1 MLHHPVQIGTF
12 TVPGNIF
19 IAPVAGYSD
28 AAYRSICLE
37 LGADFSFTEL
47 ISSEAL
53 VRNSEKTEILLR
65 RFDNET
71 TYAIQLFGKNPQV
84 MASAARFVYEH
95 YHPAIIDINC
105 GCPVPKV
112 VKTGAG
118 SALMRTPGTAADI
131 VKAIKDSV
139 PLPVTVKMRLGW
151 DENSINYLDFAEAVT
166 KAGADALTLHA
177 RTRAQGYSGK
187 ADRSA
192 FFKLAY
198 QVSVPV
204 IASGDMFTVND
215 VIDVLNNTNHGKPV
229 QGVMIARGMMGRPF
243 FFKEIADALKT
254 IDALDVQNN
263 FLPENQSLYQVS
275 GKVPKTEN
283 KHAENTFL
291 KSLYQENKSQYQV
304 SNKEVSNK
312 MSNKEIIAIAQKH
325 LLLMID
331 LYGEKQACVEFRKHI
346 CAYLKGTPGGAA
358 LRQQAVHCTSLQDYQ
373 HIFSLWLH

>member
-53 VRNSEKTEILLR
+53 VRNSEKTEILLK

-84 MASAARFVYEH
+84 MAAAARYVYEH

-139 PLPVTVKMRLGW
+139 PIPVTVKMRLGW
-151 DENSINYLDFAEAVT
+151 DENSINYLNFAEAVT

-177 RTRAQGYSGK
+177 RTRARGYSGI

-204 IASGDMFTVND
+204 IASGDMFTIED
-215 VIDVLNNTNHGKPV
+215 VIEVLGNPNHGKPV

-243 FFKEIADALKT
+243 FFKEITDTLKT
-254 IDALDVQNN
+254 IDKLESQETS
-263 FLPENQSLYQVS
+263 LPENNSPYQVSNFQVSNFQVPNSLDSKSLYQVF
-275 GKVPKTEN
+275 N
-283 KHAENTFL
+283 H
-291 KSLYQENKSQYQV
+291 
-304 SNKEVSNK
+304 EVSNHRS
-312 MSNKEIIAIAQKH
+312 SNHDVIAVAQKH
-325 LLLMID
+325 LLLMVE
-331 LYGEKQACVEFRKHI
+331 LYGEKQACVEFRKHM

-358 LRQQAVHCTSLQDYQ
+358 LRQQAVHCASLQDYQ
-373 HIFSLWLH
+373 HIFSLWLR